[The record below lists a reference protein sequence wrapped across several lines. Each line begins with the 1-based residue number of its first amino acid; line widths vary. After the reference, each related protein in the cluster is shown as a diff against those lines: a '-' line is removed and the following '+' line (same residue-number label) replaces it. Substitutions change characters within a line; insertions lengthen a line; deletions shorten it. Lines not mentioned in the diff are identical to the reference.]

1 MKKFCQSSFLS
12 RLFYKLDLNDKI
24 KKMKKFKLTIIT
36 LSAFILLCSMAWVR
50 LNVLKPALVVLPNHI
65 RNIAIIDRTL
75 QDETKNTKTEQLLTG
90 ELFKQDEQAILKALL
105 LIIVPFDGTIDAC
118 AEFNLYNIVRTAE
131 RIKGG
136 GTKTTFPAPMGWNQ
150 VNELCDKHQ
159 ADALLSIEI
168 FDSDFIIANPIG
180 IARQVLEGNAL
191 TGGGFRVTA
200 VAVINYGIRLYD
212 PATQKIL
219 DEYQVTH
226 RINFDA
232 TGSTTQDAFNHL
244 LNKIEAINQTS
255 YAAGRIYGERIS
267 PSYYRVTRY
276 FYDRPRRDHN
286 LRAGVRKSEV
296 ADWNGAIDSWTKALD
311 SKRRVARR
319 AAFNIAVAYE
329 VLGDLQK
336 AKEWAANSYT
346 EYGEKRGN
354 DYFNELVYRIREEA
368 EIKRQVPPE

>member
-1 MKKFCQSSFLS
+1 MKKNRLFSILS
-12 RLFYKLDLNDKI
+12 MLFYKFDLNDKFFT
-24 KKMKKFKLTIIT
+24 MKKISLTILAI
-36 LSAFILLCSMAWVR
+36 AVFILLCSMAWVR
-50 LNVLKPALVVLPNHI
+50 INVLKPALVVLPNHI

-75 QDETKNTKTEQLLTG
+75 QEETKNTKTEQILTG
-90 ELFKQDEQAILKALL
+90 ELFKQDEQAVLKA
-105 LIIVPFDGTIDAC
+105 IDGTIDAC

-136 GTKTTFPAPMGWNQ
+136 GTKNSFPAPMEWKQ
-150 VNELCDKHQ
+150 VKELCEKHQ

-168 FDSDFIIANPIG
+168 FDSDFIIANPIS
-180 IARQVLEGNAL
+180 IARQILEGNAL
-191 TGGGFRVTA
+191 AGGGFRVTA

-219 DEYQVTH
+219 DEYQVAH

-244 LNKIEAINQTS
+244 LNKMEAINQTS

-276 FYDRPRRDHN
+276 FYDKPRRDHN

-319 AAFNIAVAYE
+319 AAFNIAVGYE
-329 VLGDLQK
+329 VLGDLEK

-368 EIKRQVPPE
+368 EINRQVPPE